1 MDLIGEFFIELI
13 FRRIIVGVFGFYTL
27 LAFYKLTNNQKGSD
41 WLNEA
46 TAHKGEEF
54 GKGCL
59 ISIVGLISFTSL
71 FMLIGYVVMLITN

>member
-27 LAFYKLTNNQKGSD
+27 LAFCKLTNNQKGVE
-41 WLNEA
+41 WLNGA
-46 TAHKGEEF
+46 AAHEGEEF

-71 FMLIGYVVMLITN
+71 FMLIGYVVMLITD